1 LQATIDDLRASRR
14 RLVQAQDNERQR
26 IERNLHDGAQ
36 QQLVAQSILLGMLE
50 RVADDPAEVRELTSQ
65 LHSGLREAV
74 DDLRAL
80 ARGIYP
86 PVLADQGLQ
95 AAVQAQANRAP
106 MPVVVDADGIG
117 RFSREAEST
126 LYFCILEALQN
137 VAKYA
142 DASRATVSLCQL
154 DGRLEFSVADDGA
167 GFDPSEAMH
176 GTGLQGM
183 ADRLSAVGGQLQIAS
198 TQGLGTT
205 ISGTVPVT
213 GLVSVSVT

>member
-1 LQATIDDLRASRR
+1 
-14 RLVQAQDNERQR
+14 
-26 IERNLHDGAQ
+26 
-36 QQLVAQSILLGMLE
+36 
-50 RVADDPAEVRELTSQ
+50 
-65 LHSGLREAV
+65 
-74 DDLRAL
+74 
-80 ARGIYP
+80 
-86 PVLADQGLQ
+86 
-95 AAVQAQANRAP
+95 
-106 MPVVVDADGIG
+106 
-117 RFSREAEST
+117 
-126 LYFCILEALQN
+126 
-137 VAKYA
+137 
-142 DASRATVSLCQL
+142 VSLCQL